1 MVSRDLNIKEAIPE
15 LNIPELVRYGKERNV
30 GLVLWTLWNPLDKD
44 LEGILDIYEKWGI
57 KGIKVD
63 FMQRSDQYMVN
74 FYERVGKAAMDRK
87 LLVDFHGSSNL
98 PAYKRD
104 TPM

>member
-1 MVSRDLNIKEAIPE
+1 
-15 LNIPELVRYGKERNV
+15 
-30 GLVLWTLWNPLDKD
+30 
-44 LEGILDIYEKWGI
+44 
-57 KGIKVD
+57 
-63 FMQRSDQYMVN
+63 MQRSDQYMVN

-87 LLVDFHGSSNL
+87 LLVDFMVLSNL